1 MTGAGSSKY
10 MKCMISGGTG
20 ESNKVIKGYKI
31 FKRFD
36 FISVFG

>member
-1 MTGAGSSKY
+1 MTGADSSKF
-10 MKCMISGGTG
+10 MKCMISRGTG
-20 ESNKVIKGYKI
+20 ESHKVIKGYKI